1 MDRVYQKVY
10 SRSSA
15 AVVLV
20 LSLLTLLAA
29 GLNNV
34 AKAFATVKVGSS
46 PLIHWGSAVAIELGV
61 VALGLT
67 IAVLAKQGKA
77 PARLNIGIF
86 LFVVASVFANYDAS
100 LQSLIGGRI
109 TWARVASADSWT
121 LIKAGL
127 LGGAL
132 PVMVLLVVD
141 GLRSLA
147 AAGDHLV
154 SEADGTGST
163 QTALRTRPRRGE
175 RPVTVVVS
183 VAPSHEKQAALCT
196 LVTEHPAMTAT
207 EVAKRLQIGRATL
220 YRWIGQLGIERQNG
234 EWIPP
239 RDDGL
244 PS

>member
-1 MDRVYQKVY
+1 MDRVYLKVY

-20 LSLLTLLAA
+20 LSLLALLAA

-61 VALGLT
+61 VALGLPS
-67 IAVLAKQGKA
+67 AVLAKQGKA
-77 PARLNIGIF
+77 LARLNIGIF
-86 LFVVASVFANYDAS
+86 LYVVASVFANFDAS

-109 TWARVASADSWT
+109 TRERVASADSWT

-127 LGGAL
+127 LAGAL

-147 AAGDHLV
+147 AASDHLL
-154 SEADGTGST
+154 SAE
-163 QTALRTRPRRGE
+163 E
-175 RPVTVVVS
+175 
-183 VAPSHEKQAALCT
+183 
-196 LVTEHPAMTAT
+196 
-207 EVAKRLQIGRATL
+207 
-220 YRWIGQLGIERQNG
+220 
-234 EWIPP
+234 
-239 RDDGL
+239 
-244 PS
+244 